1 MDYRFD
7 EVIDRRGTGS
17 LKWDVAENELPMW
30 VADMDFPTAPCVR
43 RAIENRAAYG
53 VFGYSILPDK
63 LFDAYRNWWGKHHG
77 LEIRNEEL
85 IFTTGV
91 IPALSTAVRK
101 FTTPAEKVII
111 QTPVYNTFVN
121 SIVNN
126 GCRVLENPLIYRD
139 GKYEMD
145 FEDLEK
151 KLSDPLATMMIL
163 CNPQNPAGK
172 IWSREELA
180 RVGALC
186 KKHHGKCIPDLP
198 LTKLPDNR
206 LSAWS
211 LYPTVP

>member
-30 VADMDFPTAPCVR
+30 MADMDFPTAPCVR
-43 RAIENRAAYG
+43 RAIEKWAAHG
-53 VFGYSILPDK
+53 VFGYSILPDR

-126 GCRVLENPLIYRD
+126 GCRVLENR
-139 GKYEMD
+139 
-145 FEDLEK
+145 
-151 KLSDPLATMMIL
+151 
-163 CNPQNPAGK
+163 
-172 IWSREELA
+172 
-180 RVGALC
+180 
-186 KKHHGKCIPDLP
+186 
-198 LTKLPDNR
+198 
-206 LSAWS
+206 
-211 LYPTVP
+211 